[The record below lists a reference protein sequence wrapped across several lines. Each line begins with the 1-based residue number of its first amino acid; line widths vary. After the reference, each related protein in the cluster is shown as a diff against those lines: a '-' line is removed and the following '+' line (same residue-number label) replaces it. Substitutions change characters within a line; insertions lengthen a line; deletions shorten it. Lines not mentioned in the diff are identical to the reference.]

1 MSTAS
6 GTSAASAAPARTTQ
20 PPGASVQ
27 GLHIKLRHLQCLLAV
42 AQHGSLRGAA
52 DALAITQ
59 PAVSKTIAELEGL
72 LGVRLFDR
80 GRHGARPTAQA
91 SLFLRHAGASLNSLR
106 QGLDLLARGNEA
118 GSGTIA
124 IAALPTAAPGL
135 VPAALHAF
143 RRQWPSMAVQIH
155 TGLNSQLLEMLRAR
169 KVELMLGRLSDP
181 EAMTGLTFEHLLA
194 APLALVAGP
203 RHPLL
208 SRATLA
214 ATDLARFPLIL
225 PPRGT
230 IIRHMADS
238 FLRGHGLDLP
248 ANCSE
253 VLSVSLGRALALGPG
268 DMIWFV
274 PRIAVHADLQQG
286 SLRQLP
292 MAMEGT
298 EEPLGLILR
307 NDAEPAPAARALIAA
322 LRTAARPAPSA
333 EDARQS

>member
-1 MSTAS
+1 MGAPHSSAS
-6 GTSAASAAPARTTQ
+6 RAATAAPAAATTGATAR
-20 PPGASVQ
+20 PGDLVQ
-27 GLHIKLRHLQCLLAV
+27 GSHIKLRHLQCLLAV

-59 PAVSKTIAELEGL
+59 PAVSKTIAELEEL
-72 LGVRLFDR
+72 LDVHLFDR

-91 SLFLRHAGASLNSLR
+91 SLFLRHAGASLDALR
-106 QGLDLLARGNEA
+106 QGLDLLARGKEA

-124 IAALPTAAPGL
+124 VAALPTAAPSL

-143 RRQWPSMAVQIH
+143 REQWPGMAVQIH
-155 TGLNSQLLEMLRAR
+155 TGLNSQLLDMLRTG

-181 EAMTGLTFEHLLA
+181 EAMSGLTFEHLLA
-194 APLALVAGP
+194 APLALVTGP

-208 SRATLA
+208 SRAEPA
-214 ATDLARFPLIL
+214 AAELARFPLVM

-238 FLRGHGLDLP
+238 FLRGHGLDTP
-248 ANCSE
+248 VNPCE

-268 DMIWFV
+268 DMVWFV
-274 PRIAVHADLQQG
+274 PRIAVRADLQQG
-286 SLRQLP
+286 TLRQLP
-292 MAMEGT
+292 ISMEGT

-322 LRTAARPAPSA
+322 LRTTARHAP
-333 EDARQS
+333 